1 MALKVIEVA
10 NLSKC
15 YIINHQ
21 AVERRPALKDIAMQ
35 KVAGMFSS
43 KAAKRASSKE
53 EFWALK
59 DVSFNIEQGARF
71 AILGKNGAGKS
82 TLLKIISRIT
92 QPTTGSLAITGKV
105 ASLLEVGTG
114 FHGDLT
120 GRENIFLNGSILG
133 MSKAY
138 IRKTFDEIVA
148 FSEVEHFLDTPV
160 KRYSS
165 GMYMRL
171 AFSVAAHLDP
181 DILIVDEVLAVGD
194 AQFQKKCLAKM
205 NDISRKDG
213 RTVLFVSHNIDSM
226 RNFCNKGIYLE
237 AGKIA
242 MEGDIDTLASTY
254 AATFHK
260 RDKFEPKTHLPIYFN
275 KAEVG
280 KQDVVFNETLELH
293 LQIYSDQKKDFF
305 IIGLSITDQYDQIA
319 GSMQFYSEK
328 PLNKGMNDITL
339 QIPIRGL
346 VPGKYKSVI
355 AIALDLS
362 LNNLDVIWYY
372 PAFTV
377 LPDEE
382 NKFLFTQWN
391 LGWSASVLAGSKMI
405 N

>member
-1 MALKVIEVA
+1 MASNVIEIA

-15 YIINHQ
+15 YIIKHQ
-21 AVERRPALKDIAMQ
+21 ALERRPALKDIAMQ
-35 KVAGMFSS
+35 KVAGVFKS
-43 KAAKRASSKE
+43 KKANGTDTKE

-59 DVSFNIEQGARF
+59 DVSFNIEQGSRF

-120 GRENIFLNGSILG
+120 GRENVFLNGSILG

-171 AFSVAAHLDP
+171 AFAVAAHLNP

-194 AQFQKKCLAKM
+194 TQFQQKCLNKM
-205 NDISRKDG
+205 NEISRKDG

-226 RNFCNKGIYLE
+226 RKFCNKGIYLE

-242 MEGDIDTLASTY
+242 LEGDIDTLATTY

-260 RDKFEPKTHLPIYFN
+260 RDKFEPKTHQPIYFN
-275 KAEVG
+275 KVEVG
-280 KQDVVFNETLELH
+280 KRDVSFNEHLEVH
-293 LQIYSDQKKDFF
+293 CQIYSDEKKDFF
-305 IIGLSITDQYDQIA
+305 VIGLSITNQFDQIA
-319 GSMQFYSEK
+319 GSTQFYSEK
-328 PLNKGMNDITL
+328 PLNRGMNNVTL
-339 QIPIRGL
+339 QIPIRSL
-346 VPGKYKSVI
+346 VPGRYKTVI
-355 AIALDLS
+355 AVALDLS
-362 LNNLDVIWYY
+362 LNNLDVVWYY
-372 PAFTV
+372 PAFSV
-377 LPDEE
+377 LPDEK

-391 LGWSASVLAGSKMI
+391 LSWGSSVLEGAKMI